1 MAAPWFSNFSEGQ
14 EQTPAKKPQPKE
26 ILAIRHGKLRSRQ
39 MELTVKSPNPSGSRH
54 SAGHSFFQ
62 RFSSTQSPLFP
73 RKPLFPA
80 SDPATGSINGSHP
93 KSKFLVFSLLFS
105 HSKSFRT
112 SWTRL
117 VILIPAFTLL
127 SSCFPPNQSGRP
139 WYGESYAKTEAYQI
153 EKAKNEQ
160 RARDGGIQ
168 AEKWAAARREY
179 GKQDASPSG
188 STATPEVIAR
198 ARDSERRSKEEM
210 DRRAYE
216 AELKARLPALNR

>member
-1 MAAPWFSNFSEGQ
+1 M
-14 EQTPAKKPQPKE
+14 
-26 ILAIRHGKLRSRQ
+26 
-39 MELTVKSPNPSGSRH
+39 
-54 SAGHSFFQ
+54 
-62 RFSSTQSPLFP
+62 
-73 RKPLFPA
+73 
-80 SDPATGSINGSHP
+80 
-93 KSKFLVFSLLFS
+93 
-105 HSKSFRT
+105 
-112 SWTRL
+112 
-117 VILIPAFTLL
+117 ILIPAFTLL
-127 SSCFPPNQSGRP
+127 SSCFPQNQSGRP

-216 AELKARLPALNR
+216 AELKGRLPALNR